1 MEYLKINDITHFLL
15 ENETEIQKNELL
27 SGATR
32 LLNNRS
38 VPLLLELM
46 KAKGVDK
53 LVGPNN
59 WYLDVSGNFRN
70 KYSKGKKEGN
80 VFSDLINKGEIFT
93 GQNTHINPYYD
104 NYSGNQRKN
113 SSSTNGN
120 ITLFEDLEQYFYNS
134 LEEDKIKSIEKYI
147 RRVSSLQDDYRVSN
161 TENSLDDGKVIWFRG
176 EANIE
181 YDLLPSIYRK
191 NKINNNYKYSF
202 QDEKRFLT
210 LFKSHAIPFLEER
223 PQNDLEWLILLQ
235 HHGIPTRLM
244 DFTVDP
250 LIALAFALQI
260 DKFTEHSQNSN
271 DEVDA
276 VVYFFK
282 PLLFNQI
289 TRNSIKEIPNLN
301 ELDNDLNANYKP
313 SELHSSIDC
322 SLACIGILNNERII
336 SQKGTFVVFPRH
348 QDRYIKSLNME
359 FDDSN
364 ILDKI
369 VIDGK
374 SKNTLRRQLY
384 NIGYNH
390 NKLYPGLPSLSKDI
404 LYNHSR
410 TQEQI
415 QVQPS

>member
-1 MEYLKINDITHFLL
+1 MAYHIKDITHFLL
-15 ENETEIQKNELL
+15 ENETEIQQNEIL
-27 SGATR
+27 SGTTR

-38 VPLLLELM
+38 VPLLLGLM
-46 KAKGVDK
+46 KDKGVDK
-53 LVGPNN
+53 LVGPND
-59 WYLDVSGNFRN
+59 WYLEVSGNFRN
-70 KYSKGKKEGN
+70 KYSKGIKEGN
-80 VFSDLINKGEIFT
+80 VDDLINRGEIFT
-93 GQNTHINPYYD
+93 GQNTHINPYYE
-104 NYSGNQRKN
+104 NYSGNQRN
-113 SSSTNGN
+113 ISSSSSMDGFLTVAEN
-120 ITLFEDLEQYFYNS
+120 I
-134 LEEDKIKSIEKYI
+134 EEFFLPSSDVDKIKSIEKYI
-147 RRVSSLQDDYRVSN
+147 KRISSLQDDYRVSN
-161 TENSLDDGKVIWFRG
+161 SENSLDDGKVIWFRG

-191 NKINNNYKYSF
+191 NKNNKDFKYSF
-202 QDEKRFLT
+202 QDEKKFLT
-210 LFKSHAIPFLEER
+210 LFKSHAIPFLDER

-235 HHGIPTRLM
+235 HYGIPTRLM

-250 LIALAFALQI
+250 LIALAFALQV

-271 DEVDA
+271 DEKDA

-282 PLLFNQI
+282 PLLFNQT

-313 SELHSSIDC
+313 SEAHSSIDC

-348 QDRYIKSLNME
+348 QERHIKGLDEE
-359 FDDSN
+359 FNDAN

-390 NKLYPGLPSLSKDI
+390 NKLYPGLPSLAKDI

-410 TQEQI
+410 NQEQV
-415 QVQPS
+415 QVKPY